1 MFKKIQYIITI
12 GFLLLFFGC
21 NNTNQNMPIWYK
33 GDIASAQLQL
43 QSNQLIMIK
52 LYSDWWKS
60 CKLLD
65 ANTLSNENF
74 QSIANENLICIK
86 INKNTE
92 VGKKLYDKYNANSL
106 PYLIFLDKNLNLIAN
121 QSGFI
126 NAIELNHKITK
137 LIAEL

>member
-1 MFKKIQYIITI
+1 
-12 GFLLLFFGC
+12 
-21 NNTNQNMPIWYK
+21 
-33 GDIASAQLQL
+33 
-43 QSNQLIMIK
+43 
-52 LYSDWWKS
+52 
-60 CKLLD
+60 
-65 ANTLSNENF
+65 
-74 QSIANENLICIK
+74 LICIK